1 MTRHNRG
8 LKQGT
13 DLAYGKRRV
22 CTEMVSY
29 HHALVA
35 VYRISVIGL
44 PGTLDVVA
52 FRTIRYRDQTVCP
65 HCNCFNQMQEFGLY
79 LADALSS
86 DKTLLRYNV
95 SNFLNSATTRTLPLE
110 SASPQVRVCMRAAMG
125 LSRLAFRMEPKCP
138 DWSFPHTPSGPGSGG
153 LSNQNEG
160 APGPSLLGTGEETP
174 PRPTRQPLLAKIPAN
189 PFIPFAKNF
198 PPFCRVL
205 SPPGAQWNRD

>member
-22 CTEMVSY
+22 CAEMVSY

-35 VYRISVIGL
+35 VYRISVIGR

-52 FRTIRYRDQTVCP
+52 FRTICYRDQTVCP

-125 LSRLAFRMEPKCP
+125 L
-138 DWSFPHTPSGPGSGG
+138 
-153 LSNQNEG
+153 
-160 APGPSLLGTGEETP
+160 LGTGEETP
-174 PRPTRQPLLAKIPAN
+174 PRPTRQLVN
-189 PFIPFAKNF
+189 PSSPKF
-198 PPFCRVL
+198 PPTH
-205 SPPGAQWNRD
+205 SPKTFPHFAGFYPLQAHNGIVIETTSSRKCATRTLNSASAAKSNPLRPLQRSSIHSGL